1 MFINISISCSNITCY
16 RLQMSSSMSP
26 SMPSMVV
33 RMMSLST
40 ILHIHNCPTIP
51 TISMVDNMLD
61 TSIRE
66 CHGVLSLHAATL
78 VTRPGLAEVGV
89 VLVIVHTVLKVEG
102 IRSFIINIS
111 TMTTMSNNTI
121 RGRKAENMKREERH

>member
-1 MFINISISCSNITCY
+1 MYINICISCNNITCY
-16 RLQMSSSMSP
+16 QITMSPSMSP

-61 TSIRE
+61 TTIRE
-66 CHGVLSLHAATL
+66 CHGVLSLHAAAL
-78 VTRPGLAEVGV
+78 VTRPLFAEVGV
-89 VLVIVHTVLKVEG
+89 VLVIMHTVLKMEG

-121 RGRKAENMKREERH
+121 RSRKAENMKREERH

>member
-1 MFINISISCSNITCY
+1 MYINICISCSNITCY
-16 RLQMSSSMSP
+16 RLQMPPSMSP

-33 RMMSLST
+33 RMMSLPT

-51 TISMVDNMLD
+51 TVSMVDNMLD

-66 CHGVLSLHAATL
+66 GHGVLSLHAATL
-78 VTRPGLAEVGV
+78 VTGPGLAEVGV
-89 VLVIVHTVLKVEG
+89 VLVIVHTVLKVER

-121 RGRKAENMKREERH
+121 RSRKAENMKRKERH

>member
-16 RLQMSSSMSP
+16 RLQMSHSMSP
-26 SMPSMVV
+26 RMSSMVV

>member
-1 MFINISISCSNITCY
+1 MYINICISCSNITCY
-16 RLQMSSSMSP
+16 RLQMSP
-26 SMPSMVV
+26 SMPPSMSSMVV

-40 ILHIHNCPTIP
+40 ILHIHYCSTIP

-78 VTRPGLAEVGV
+78 ATGPSLAEVSV
-89 VLVIVHTVLKVEG
+89 ILVIVHTVLKVER

-111 TMTTMSNNTI
+111 TMTTMTSNTI
-121 RGRKAENMKREERH
+121 RGRKAENMKREKRH

>member
-1 MFINISISCSNITCY
+1 MYINICISCNNITCY
-16 RLQMSSSMSP
+16 RLQMSPSMS
-26 SMPSMVV
+26 PSMVV

-40 ILHIHNCPTIP
+40 VLHIHNCPTIP

-66 CHGVLSLHAATL
+66 GHGVLSLHAATL

-121 RGRKAENMKREERH
+121 RSRKAENMKR

>member
-1 MFINISISCSNITCY
+1 MYINISISCKNITCY
-16 RLQMSSSMSP
+16 RLQMSPSMSP

-40 ILHIHNCPTIP
+40 ILHIHNCPPIP

-66 CHGVLSLHAATL
+66 SHGVLSLHAATL
-78 VTRPGLAEVGV
+78 VTRPLLTEVGV
-89 VLVIVHTVLKVEG
+89 VLVIVHTILKVEG
-102 IRSFIINIS
+102 VRSFIINIS
-111 TMTTMSNNTI
+111 TMATPMSNNTI
-121 RGRKAENMKREERH
+121 RNRKAENMKRE